1 MVEICK
7 HIDIDDATIKN
18 IIDNGTFRKI
28 IPKETGGSITNN
40 DVPDIVVPTVTEP
53 INPYIKYPEQQQSGG
68 KLRKPVKTKKYNFR
82 LV

>member
-1 MVEICK
+1 MDK
-7 HIDIDDATIKN
+7 
-18 IIDNGTFRKI
+18 IINENKGTFRKI

-40 DVPDIVVPTVTEP
+40 DVLVPEPIKNNNILVPTITEP
-53 INPYIKYPEQQQSGG
+53 INPYIKYPEQEQQQQSGG